1 MRYDQINYRIGFL
14 MLKLVKNEFLITLI
28 AKKLRILK
36 MPEFSTAAIL
46 DCILPPYAPGPIC
59 LPDSKMLFRVHTTI
73 IHHKILRDKPCKRG
87 QLPGTLLFLNLL

>member
-1 MRYDQINYRIGFL
+1 MLQKTAYFKPFPAIIWLNLSAILDFGALEMRYDQINYRNGFL

-36 MPEFSTAAIL
+36 MSDFLTAAIL

-59 LPDSKMLFRVHTTI
+59 LPD
-73 IHHKILRDKPCKRG
+73 
-87 QLPGTLLFLNLL
+87 